1 MARAR
6 KPFNQQRRLE
16 ASGIPRRGDRSP
28 ELQLMMARRLGL
40 AEPVKY
46 DSLPVPEPYTSEDLG
61 NHDLPIGEHKM
72 TILETIR
79 DNPITICLAETGSGK
94 STQIPQYLLERGY
107 DVTLT
112 QPRRLAAEMVSRR
125 INQEVTDKLGP
136 DSYGLV
142 GFQTA
147 ERGTVTEDTRLQV
160 VTDGLQLVRE
170 LGVFSADKSA
180 KEAEEP
186 RVIVIDEVHE
196 RNTNIDVLLAWAKLG
211 LLEGSKTRI
220 VITTAGINAERMAR
234 YFSVAGYTPPIIEI
248 PGRTHGIEKSEE
260 PQSDVV
266 EQAIIHARRG
276 DNVLVFL
283 PGLAEIDQAM
293 AAVQKRLSGDK
304 GSYELLPLHGQMTP
318 QQQRQVEIE
327 YPHPKIVFAT
337 NVAETSI
344 TIPDV
349 DTVVDSGLERR
360 KEIDEEGVESL
371 VVGVTSQASCKQR
384 AGRCGRTKP
393 GTYVLTRLNN
403 KVEYTPLI
411 NREEYSKP
419 EILRTNVD
427 KTVLSVSAAGLDITR
442 LPLFDPL
449 DGRVVKQAKDALR
462 VLGAL
467 DDEYSITERG
477 RRMNKFPVRP
487 SYARMIT
494 YAEEQNYKLE
504 VKRLVAAMIAAA
516 ENGGLPDYSSAQ
528 SRTAWRKLT
537 GDSSSDLLAQLDMYL
552 AVLDIDD
559 NRDLAEHGLNPRKVH
574 EARMTYHKLLQRMGI
589 PFDAPATALTEDER
603 SLLRECIVAGMIDFV
618 YERKG
623 ADFQRTSA
631 RLGKTAITAR
641 EISDRSVIKGKPNLV
656 VGTPYA
662 LSSPP
667 GRDLPERHIIQDVT
681 VTSAQQLG
689 KVAATLC
696 EWQPAD
702 SGFVWKDGVPY
713 VRHER
718 LFRQTVPTG
727 EFRNDH
733 AEWSPQLA
741 YEIIAMLRR
750 KPGRNMRELVAM
762 KKESQRLRHLSG
774 TVSLIHDNQLSDIIE
789 TVSGLTK
796 KTRQRKPMN
805 PEMLDLA
812 LAPYIPTVRSWL
824 PSEAE
829 VATIAEN
836 SPDFIEVSGLGFGVM
851 YRNGKPLVA
860 KITDEL
866 KRSFLQ
872 LDGELKLPDGR
883 DILIPHKIG
892 RADKKMTLSE
902 FKASVRSI

>member
-1 MARAR
+1 
-6 KPFNQQRRLE
+6 
-16 ASGIPRRGDRSP
+16 
-28 ELQLMMARRLGL
+28 
-40 AEPVKY
+40 
-46 DSLPVPEPYTSEDLG
+46 
-61 NHDLPIGEHKM
+61 
-72 TILETIR
+72 
-79 DNPITICLAETGSGK
+79 
-94 STQIPQYLLERGY
+94 
-107 DVTLT
+107 
-112 QPRRLAAEMVSRR
+112 
-125 INQEVTDKLGP
+125 
-136 DSYGLV
+136 
-142 GFQTA
+142 
-147 ERGTVTEDTRLQV
+147 
-160 VTDGLQLVRE
+160 
-170 LGVFSADKSA
+170 
-180 KEAEEP
+180 
-186 RVIVIDEVHE
+186 
-196 RNTNIDVLLAWAKLG
+196 
-211 LLEGSKTRI
+211 
-220 VITTAGINAERMAR
+220 
-234 YFSVAGYTPPIIEI
+234 
-248 PGRTHGIEKSEE
+248 
-260 PQSDVV
+260 
-266 EQAIIHARRG
+266 
-276 DNVLVFL
+276 
-283 PGLAEIDQAM
+283 
-293 AAVQKRLSGDK
+293 
-304 GSYELLPLHGQMTP
+304 
-318 QQQRQVEIE
+318 
-327 YPHPKIVFAT
+327 
-337 NVAETSI
+337 
-344 TIPDV
+344 
-349 DTVVDSGLERR
+349 
-360 KEIDEEGVESL
+360 
-371 VVGVTSQASCKQR
+371 
-384 AGRCGRTKP
+384 
-393 GTYVLTRLNN
+393 
-403 KVEYTPLI
+403 
-411 NREEYSKP
+411 
-419 EILRTNVD
+419 
-427 KTVLSVSAAGLDITR
+427 
-442 LPLFDPL
+442 
-449 DGRVVKQAKDALR
+449 
-462 VLGAL
+462 
-467 DDEYSITERG
+467 
-477 RRMNKFPVRP
+477 
-487 SYARMIT
+487 
-494 YAEEQNYKLE
+494 
-504 VKRLVAAMIAAA
+504 
-516 ENGGLPDYSSAQ
+516 
-528 SRTAWRKLT
+528 
-537 GDSSSDLLAQLDMYL
+537 
-552 AVLDIDD
+552 
-559 NRDLAEHGLNPRKVH
+559 
-574 EARMTYHKLLQRMGI
+574 MTYHKFLQRMGI
-589 PFDAPATALTEDER
+589 PLDAPATALTEDER

-733 AEWSPQLA
+733 AEWSPQRA